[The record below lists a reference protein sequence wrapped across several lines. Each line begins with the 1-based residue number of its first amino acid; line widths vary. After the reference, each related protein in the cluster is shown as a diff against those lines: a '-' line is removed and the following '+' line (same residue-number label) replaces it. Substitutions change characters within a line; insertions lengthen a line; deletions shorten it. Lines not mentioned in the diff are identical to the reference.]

1 MVQAL
6 NHEMGRSCKEGPS
19 NYFLGRASEEEV
31 ELGRNTVLAVDYEAH
46 GHVDSLRTASV
57 LIVSKRFAATT

>member
-1 MVQAL
+1 MRWIDRVKKVHQII
-6 NHEMGRSCKEGPS
+6 
-19 NYFLGRASEEEV
+19 FLGRASDEEV

-57 LIVSKRFAATT
+57 LIASKRFAATT